1 MANAN
6 LDDPDIR
13 RLFEGKNLVYLSSLM
28 KDGSPQV
35 TPTWVDMEDGYI
47 LVNTP
52 NGTLKQK
59 NTSRDP
65 RVALALTDQNN
76 PYHMVSIRGVV
87 IEQIRGVRAEEHID
101 KLAKRY
107 IDKDKYPR
115 RSSGEERTILKIKPE
130 SIFQMK

>member
-13 RLFEGKNLVYLSSLM
+13 RLFESKNLVYLSSLM

-35 TPTWVDMEDGYI
+35 TPTWVDIEDAYI

-52 NGTLKQK
+52 KGTLKQK
-59 NTSRDP
+59 NTSQDP
-65 RVALALTDQNN
+65 RVALAIVNQNN
-76 PYHMVSIRGVV
+76 PYHMVTIRGVV
-87 IEQIRGVRAEEHID
+87 IEQITGVRAEEHID
-101 KLAKRY
+101 KLAKKY

-115 RSSGEERTILKIKPE
+115 RSPEEERTILKIKPE
-130 SIFQMK
+130 SIFRIK

>member
-13 RLFEGKNLVYLSSLM
+13 RLFESKNLVYLSSLM

-35 TPTWVDMEDGYI
+35 TPTWVDIEDAYI

-52 NGTLKQK
+52 KGTLKQK
-59 NTSRDP
+59 NTSQDP
-65 RVALALTDQNN
+65 RVALAIVDQNN
-76 PYHMVSIRGVV
+76 PYHMVTIRGVV
-87 IEQIRGVRAEEHID
+87 IEQITGVRAEEHID
-101 KLAKRY
+101 KLAKKY

-115 RSSGEERTILKIKPE
+115 RSPEEERTILKIKPE
-130 SIFQMK
+130 SIFRIK

>member
-13 RLFEGKNLVYLSSLM
+13 RLFESKNLVYLSSLM

-35 TPTWVDMEDGYI
+35 TPTWVDIEDGYI
-47 LVNTP
+47 LVNIP

-76 PYHMVSIRGVV
+76 PYHMVTIRGVV
-87 IEQIRGVRAEEHID
+87 VEQITGVRAEVHID
-101 KLAKRY
+101 KLAKKY

-115 RSSGEERTILKIKPE
+115 RSSGEERIILKIKPE

>member
-1 MANAN
+1 MADAN

-13 RLFEGKNLVYLSSLM
+13 RLFESKNPVYLSSLT

-35 TPTWVDMEDGYI
+35 TPTWVDIEDSYI

-65 RVALALTDQNN
+65 RVALALTHQNN
-76 PYHMVSIRGVV
+76 PYHMVTIRGVV
-87 IEQIRGVRAEEHID
+87 IEQITGVRAKEHID
-101 KLAKRY
+101 NLAKKY